1 MTRTYWADGRLT
13 HFLLGLSHNS
23 SAMNT
28 LANELL
34 VHILSPTFLVPEAHF
49 ADNGHISPFAKVMQ
63 SSADVQLVCKR
74 WMRVSTPLL
83 YECVVIRT
91 RAQAYALRLA
101 LTRHPEF
108 GRFIRRLRL
117 EGVFGEYLDAEVFEK
132 MQGVKQ
138 LCFTFSFSSLNNIA
152 GLQRAFEVFN
162 PERVVLSLRD
172 TYY

>member
-34 VHILSPTFLVPEAHF
+34 VHILSPSFLVPEVRF
-49 ADNGHISPFAKVMQ
+49 ADNGHISPFARVMQ
-63 SSADVQLVCKR
+63 SSADLQLVFKR

-83 YECVVIRT
+83 YECAVIRT

-132 MQGVKQ
+132 MREVKQ
-138 LCFTFSFSSLNNIA
+138 LCFTFSFSLLNNIT
-152 GLQRAFEVFN
+152 GLQRIPVILVTNQEY
-162 PERVVLSLRD
+162 S
-172 TYY
+172 